1 MFVGAG
7 PSMVQNPVHGG
18 EAALSLVLKS
28 ASEDKTVAVEAKRSD
43 TLWELRKVVAV
54 QLFPSVDPDRV
65 QLLLDGVPLERD
77 ASTLSE
83 LGLTSESALLYQVQ
97 DEDAA
102 ARRRWRR
109 EDDDEEAAKVNKQN
123 RCLLEA
129 LAESVGPWLAY
140 LAACGIALLGVY
152 LWPTTR
158 LGMVLIIVGVA
169 AFVLLLV
176 RSLCGAGSVSSTD

>member
-1 MFVGAG
+1 MLAGAG

-28 ASEDKTVAVEAKRSD
+28 ASEDTTVAVEAKRSD

-54 QLFPSVDPDRV
+54 QQLFASVDPDRV

-109 EDDDEEAAKVNKQN
+109 EDDEEAAKVNKQN

-140 LAACGIALLGVY
+140 LAACGIAVLGVY

-176 RSLCGAGSVSSTD
+176 RSLCGAGSASSTD

>member
-1 MFVGAG
+1 
-7 PSMVQNPVHGG
+7 MVQNPVHGG

-28 ASEDKTVAVEAKRSD
+28 ASDDKTVAVEARRSD

-54 QLFPSVDPDRV
+54 PSVDPDRV

-109 EDDDEEAAKVNKQN
+109 EDDEEEAAKVNKQN

-140 LAACGIALLGVY
+140 LAACGIAVLGVY